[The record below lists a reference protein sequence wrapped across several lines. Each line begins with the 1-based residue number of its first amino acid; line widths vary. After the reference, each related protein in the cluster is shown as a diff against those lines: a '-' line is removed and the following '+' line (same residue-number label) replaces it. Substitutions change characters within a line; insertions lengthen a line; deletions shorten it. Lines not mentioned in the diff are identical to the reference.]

1 MNFIVS
7 STQLLNHLQTVSRV
21 ISSKNT
27 MAILDNFLF
36 QLNGNNLTITA
47 SDVETTM
54 TTTFE
59 VESAS
64 GSGVVAIEAKRLLN
78 ILKEFSEQP
87 LTFNIDD
94 ASMKVDI
101 VWENGKSSVQG
112 INGAD
117 FPQVQN
123 LQDGTSNV
131 EITADALLQ
140 GLTKTL
146 FAASTDEF
154 RPVMTGI
161 FVELVEG
168 KAKFVATDAHKLVCY
183 SRSDVK
189 IESDGSFIFPPKPAN
204 LLKGILPKDD
214 SRVALSFDSKNA
226 IVKFNDYTLI
236 CRLIEGAYPNYQA
249 VIPTDAPR
257 KLTIDRAELCSSL
270 RRVAVCS
277 NQANNL
283 IKLSIM
289 ANQLTVSAQDI
300 DFSVSAHERVKCL
313 YEGEDMEIGFKSSY
327 LIEILSNLNCNEVVI
342 NLSDANRAGTFIPL
356 DKPSVDEDVLMLLCP
371 MQL

>member
-7 STQLLNHLQTVSRV
+7 STQLLNHLQTVNRV

-36 QLNGNNLTITA
+36 DLNGNNLTITA

-59 VESAS
+59 VESS
-64 GSGVVAIEAKRLLN
+64 TGSGVVAIEAKRLLN

-123 LQDGTSNV
+123 LQEGASNV

-154 RPVMTGI
+154 RPVMTGV
-161 FVELVEG
+161 FVELAEG
-168 KAKFVATDAHKLVCY
+168 KAKFVATDAHKLVYY

-189 IESDGSFIFPPKPAN
+189 TISDGSFIFPPKPAN

-214 SRVALSFDSKNA
+214 SQVALSFDNKNA

-236 CRLIEGAYPNYQA
+236 CRLIEGTYPNYQA
-249 VIPTDAPR
+249 VIPTDTPR
-257 KLTIDRAELCSSL
+257 KLTIDRAELCGSL
-270 RRVAVCS
+270 RRVSVCS

-342 NLSDANRAGTFIPL
+342 NLSAANRAGTFIPL
-356 DKPSVDEDVLMLLCP
+356 DKSSVDEDVLMLLCP